1 MPLVHFPVFGRA
13 HLVGRVLCRV
23 AVLASLVCGV
33 MPQCVAAKLKLHPY
47 RITGV
52 YLTRNG
58 QLLQAL
64 AGRNPGTYW
73 IDGYQMTVS
82 KGTRICRHDAPLKFS
97 SILNKDG
104 QPIPMLKATSP
115 CGSAPPGSLKR
126 SAWLQYQA
134 VQQYVDVFKP
144 EMKIVATRIDVW
156 SSDINEKRG
165 FAPHATAR
173 PVWQAICASA
183 SPHQLRYPNEGPIDV
198 VCDAKVNSYIE
209 NVFSSLLRPS
219 ATTLD
224 VPTTSRRIPTFYVVR
239 PFQAKHNYD
248 FEAIDGYS
256 GYYDLSFLSW
266 YMNPHADSTVR
277 EMVYSPD
284 GAVLIPDTALSHLKN
299 ESQFASLLSYSSA
312 TENQDLIG
320 RLFRVQRFKVS
331 RWSRK
336 NNGGNNLLYMVDF
349 IIELNKQVLRLGIR
363 QMYLA
368 GYDIRYAP
376 FGWSVE
382 QGKQI
387 KGPVDQPNKHMPWYA
402 TYAFNDISQLYPNVG
417 YSKLKRGEAEYQQF
431 LKELYQADPSLPH
444 PKDTVPDPAAP

>member
-224 VPTTSRRIPTFYVVR
+224 VPTTSWRIPTIVFTA
-239 PFQAKHNYD
+239 PPTHLESLHAKQPSD
-248 FEAIDGYS
+248 EI
-256 GYYDLSFLSW
+256 
-266 YMNPHADSTVR
+266 
-277 EMVYSPD
+277 
-284 GAVLIPDTALSHLKN
+284 LIFSC
-299 ESQFASLLSYSSA
+299 
-312 TENQDLIG
+312 
-320 RLFRVQRFKVS
+320 RRV
-331 RWSRK
+331 
-336 NNGGNNLLYMVDF
+336 
-349 IIELNKQVLRLGIR
+349 
-363 QMYLA
+363 
-368 GYDIRYAP
+368 
-376 FGWSVE
+376 
-382 QGKQI
+382 GKQR
-387 KGPVDQPNKHMPWYA
+387 
-402 TYAFNDISQLYPNVG
+402 S
-417 YSKLKRGEAEYQQF
+417 
-431 LKELYQADPSLPH
+431 EL
-444 PKDTVPDPAAP
+444 